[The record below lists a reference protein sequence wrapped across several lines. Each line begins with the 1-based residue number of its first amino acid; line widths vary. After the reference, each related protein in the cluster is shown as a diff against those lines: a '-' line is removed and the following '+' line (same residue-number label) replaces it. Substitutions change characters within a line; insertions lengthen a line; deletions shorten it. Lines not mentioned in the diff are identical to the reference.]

1 MNSQAKKWSTAQ
13 TRSDTVQSAYW
24 GVEFIPR
31 IYLLYCPIGKQYHIY
46 SRLDIP
52 IYICIQ
58 YIPRGGENFKEAV
71 ELEYTWLQKTLAANN
86 NLWQD

>member
-1 MNSQAKKWSTAQ
+1 MDSQAKKWSTAQ

-52 IYICIQ
+52 IYI
-58 YIPRGGENFKEAV
+58 YIYTVYTQRGGKF
-71 ELEYTWLQKTLAANN
+71 QKGGRVGVYVASKNISRK
-86 NLWQD
+86 